1 MSRRG
6 RHPGGRGQSDARHS
20 RNYRPHHGTGQHQ
33 HRDQYGDP
41 WPIHDHQQQQQ
52 QQQRYHPQHSRHH
65 HLQQ

>member
-41 WPIHDHQQQQQ
+41 WPIHDHQ
-52 QQQRYHPQHSRHH
+52 
-65 HLQQ
+65 